1 MRLGSES
8 GRTRRGCP
16 WSSAGSRS
24 RVLERLLDLEPG
36 LIAVLLTGSYA
47 KGTASL
53 TSDLDLVALTASIPR
68 TDYRMWFEE
77 RRNGP
82 PLHVSAGATTPS
94 GWLARRDSPA
104 RCSFGFPAIN
114 EANYL
119 WGATQAAAL
128 LGESPSLMHPP
139 ARPELEDF
147 IDFVLTAKTCAKA
160 GDDLRSFA
168 QAAASLAPS
177 LLISSNAERIVSDR
191 RDALDAALSLPI
203 APANYQRRDYLPRIS
218 AGLRHRCEDGYRKS
232 RARVARLSTSTRSRH
247 RPAARHRPLPS
258 RRNARTTSR
267 PRRITLFT
275 AL

>member
-1 MRLGSES
+1 MVELDGEVP
-8 GRTRRGCP
+8 GLQRTLVV
-16 WSSAGSRS
+16 
-24 RVLERLLDLEPG
+24 RVVERLLDLEPG

-47 KGTASL
+47 KGTAIP

-68 TDYRMWFEE
+68 TEYRMWFEE

-104 RCSFGFPAIN
+104 RWSFGFPAIN

-119 WGATQAAAL
+119 WGATQATAL

-147 IDFVLTAKTCAKA
+147 IEFVLKAKTCAKA
-160 GDDLRSFA
+160 GDDLGLRSFA

-177 LLISSNAERIVSDR
+177 LLISINAERIVSDR

-203 APANYQRRDYLPRIS
+203 APANYRRDVTICLGLAQVSATDVRTAIASLGRELLAFLRQRAADIDPQPDIGRYL
-218 AGLRHRCEDGYRKS
+218 ADGTLEQHLGLVE
-232 RARVARLSTSTRSRH
+232 
-247 RPAARHRPLPS
+247 
-258 RRNARTTSR
+258 
-267 PRRITLFT
+267 
-275 AL
+275 